1 MVPHTFLFI
10 IHTGSRR
17 LGSSNFRNSS
27 YKGKTTGSAH
37 VSRLSSRF
45 LWLWLKKQLSNHLNW
60 LLFRSKLVNWLLFQS
75 RLPLLQLYI
84 ETVDPVTFSFKILM
98 LNTFPIKTV
107 KLANFS
113 LFKTVTFTTISF
125 KTVYFTP
132 FLFETVK
139 LATFFTLSKLASSPV
154 FHSKLS
160 SFLLSFKT
168 V

>member
-1 MVPHTFLFI
+1 
-10 IHTGSRR
+10 
-17 LGSSNFRNSS
+17 
-27 YKGKTTGSAH
+27 
-37 VSRLSSRF
+37 
-45 LWLWLKKQLSNHLNW
+45 
-60 LLFRSKLVNWLLFQS
+60 
-75 RLPLLQLYI
+75 
-84 ETVDPVTFSFKILM
+84 M

-107 KLANFS
+107 QLANFS
-113 LFKTVTFTTISF
+113 LFKTVTFTTTSF

-168 V
+168 VQFATSSFEILSRTAFFFHSKVGISLLFSLKAVQFSTFIGNFPVCHFGHLDTYAFKESQICHCHSKLLSYLISNSKVASSLLFHSAL